1 VATRIP
7 IVLSVPLVVAYPAIA
22 TLSGLVLW
30 VIVAIVSCLKNVF
43 TTMVFT
49 ASMIL
54 LNNSVPQ
61 DQRGAANGLS
71 VSLGSVFK
79 AIGPGGGGALFA
91 WGQNRQ
97 DASIL
102 PGNYLV
108 FTVLA
113 FIGFLSCITTFEP
126 FLPRSTNDPFSEEDN
141 E

>member
-1 VATRIP
+1 
-7 IVLSVPLVVAYPAIA
+7 VPLVVAYPAIA
-22 TLSGLVLW
+22 SLSGMVIW
-30 VIVAIVSCLKNVF
+30 VVVAIVSCLKNVL
-43 TTMVFT
+43 TTMIFT

-71 VSLGSVFK
+71 VSLASIFK
-79 AIGPGGGGALFA
+79 AIGPAGGGALFA
-91 WGQNRQ
+91 WGQKRP
-97 DASIL
+97 DAFIL

-126 FLPRSTNDPFSEEDN
+126 FLPHSVNDPFSEEDD